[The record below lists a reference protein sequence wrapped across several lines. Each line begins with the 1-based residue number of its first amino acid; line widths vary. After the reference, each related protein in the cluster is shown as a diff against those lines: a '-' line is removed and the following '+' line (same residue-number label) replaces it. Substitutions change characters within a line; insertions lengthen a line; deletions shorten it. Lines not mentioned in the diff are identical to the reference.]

1 MKEAGGRIRSLLA
14 NPAFGTFVVVLWGY
28 TIAMEAII
36 AVSSPA
42 WSDPAIW
49 IEFGKAAVKQ
59 SLLLFIAILSKV
71 MRMSYQNTEDT
82 TKTEMKTIA
91 NACLSLMNKCL
102 SSDSNDLREYAL
114 SLSAAVIGQGV
125 SLYDAAFYNK
135 EKDIAEKVASEL
147 SIEKKG

>member
-1 MKEAGGRIRSLLA
+1 MKEAGARIRSLLA

-36 AVSSPA
+36 AVSSPL

-49 IEFGKAAVKQ
+49 VAFAKAAVKQ
-59 SLLLFIAILSKV
+59 SLLLFIAILSKI
-71 MRMSYQNTEDT
+71 MRMSYQNTEDA

-91 NACLSLMNKCL
+91 NATLSLMNRCL
-102 SSDSNDLREYAL
+102 SSDDVNLREYAL
-114 SLSAAVIGQGV
+114 SLSTALIGQGV

-135 EKDIAEKVASEL
+135 EKAIAEKVVAEL
-147 SIEKKG
+147 SIEKKA